1 MQPGGFGKI
10 DVEAVHI
17 PGVFY
22 SPVLV
27 QKRIFQRDRSFAEM
41 VIGAG
46 VAGDTVGD
54 MQPRRRFEETDGDV
68 AEPDSAE
75 PLRGN
80 DEEREF
86 LRIEILRRLAPVGAG
101 TAGLLEGRGGNEISG
116 IFGILSVTA
125 GGAPPWGPDEFW
137 GWFERSIVVPAGEQ

>member
-10 DVEAVHI
+10 DVEAVDV
-17 PGVFY
+17 PGVFN

-27 QKRIFQRDRSFAEM
+27 QQRLVERDRSFAEM

-75 PLRGN
+75 PLGGN
-80 DEEREF
+80 DEERDF
-86 LRIEILRRLAPVGAG
+86 LRIEILRRFAPVGAG

-125 GGAPPWGPDEFW
+125 GEAPPG
-137 GWFERSIVVPAGEQ
+137 GGETVWVS